1 MYLARAGLGWNG
13 LDAKTLDCKGLA
25 RPFGSFWTGLERPV
39 AETESAEYAIPRNAI
54 LSQNDR
60 ISFIFAAISTRSRS
74 MSCLDISPYL
84 AHKVGPKMG
93 PMESEVGARTLNNLS
108 ATQVAKLKAPGR
120 HSDGGGLYLF
130 IDDSG
135 RRRWIFMYTRG
146 GKRTELGLGSARDLS
161 LANARSEAAALR
173 AILASGGDPRAER
186 TKDDHVPTFGE
197 SADTYVEAMRPSWRN
212 EKHAA
217 QWVMTLTKYAA
228 PMRGKAVDEIT
239 TQDVLNVLQP
249 LWQRT
254 PETAERLRGRI
265 ENVLD
270 AAKARGHRS
279 GENPARWRG
288 HLDQL
293 LPKRQRLSRGH
304 HKALAYDALPAFM
317 ADLRSRDA
325 VASRALEFLILTAA
339 RSGEVLGAQA
349 DEIDLE
355 KRVWTIPPE
364 RMKAGREHRVPLSPR
379 AIEILKAL
387 QALGRSPF
395 LFQWPWP
402 CCFGGLNPMSPSMGS
417 APLSAI
423 GHRRQ
428 PAFRMRSA
436 RWR

>member
-1 MYLARAGLGWNG
+1 
-13 LDAKTLDCKGLA
+13 
-25 RPFGSFWTGLERPV
+25 
-39 AETESAEYAIPRNAI
+39 
-54 LSQNDR
+54 
-60 ISFIFAAISTRSRS
+60 
-74 MSCLDISPYL
+74 
-84 AHKVGPKMG
+84 MG
-93 PMESEVGARTLNNLS
+93 GRTLNKLS
-108 ATQVAKLKAPGR
+108 AVQVAKLKAPGR

-135 RRRWIFMYTRG
+135 RRRWIFMYTRS
-146 GKRTELGLGSARDLS
+146 GKRTELGIGSARDLS
-161 LANARSEAAALR
+161 LANARAEAAAFR
-173 AILASGGDPRAER
+173 AVLASGRDPKAER
-186 TKDDHVPTFGE
+186 TKDDGVPTFGQ

-228 PMRGKAVDEIT
+228 PIRSKAVDEIA
-239 TQDVLNVLQP
+239 TQDVLDVLQP

-304 HKALAYDALPAFM
+304 HKALTYDALPAFM
-317 ADLRSRDA
+317 TDLRSRDA

-349 DEIDLE
+349 GEIDLE
-355 KRVWTIPPE
+355 KKVWTIPAE
-364 RMKAGREHRVPLSPR
+364 RMKAGREHRVPLAPR
-379 AIEILKAL
+379 AVEIVTKM
-387 QALGRSPF
+387 QALGRPPF
-395 LFQWPWP
+395 LFPGP
-402 CCFGGLNPMSPSMGS
+402 KPKS
-417 APLSAI
+417 PLSSMAMAMLL
-423 GHRRQ
+423 RRMKSDVTVHG
-428 PAFRMRSA
+428 FRSTFRDWASETTGFPHEVCEMALAHTISNKAEAAYRRGDLFDKRRKLMEVWATYCGSSTKGKIMSLRSGVQA
-436 RWR
+436 